1 MLLDLA
7 DSEGG
12 SLLKFSQRSA
22 LVTAIMLTRRKDTK
36 SVASIDTSNLLR
48 GTLMVSLQ
56 LDARSG
62 FSRELWFGL
71 RCNLTRLRRS
81 QSA

>member
-7 DSEGG
+7 DSKGG
-12 SLLKFSQRSA
+12 KLLQFSQRSA
-22 LVTAIMLTRRKDTK
+22 LVMAIMLTRRTDTR
-36 SVASIDTSNLLR
+36 SVASIDASNLLC

-71 RCNLTRLRRS
+71 RRNLVRLRRS
-81 QSA
+81 QYA